1 MSLKKLIASVD
12 CGFATGAVALTDPN
26 GSFAEVYDLP
36 IVPKNGID
44 CVSFLD
50 LLVGGNEV
58 SHIVLEYQMG
68 RPRQSCKST
77 FNLGLGYGQIISCC
91 QISKIPYTFIMP
103 TKWKKR
109 MGLTGRPKEASIE
122 LAGRLYPSL
131 RESHL
136 YLKKHEHR
144 SEALLIGKDYTL
156 NGI

>member
-12 CGFATGAVALTDPN
+12 CGFATGAVALTSPD
-26 GSFAEVYDLP
+26 GAFAEVYDLP
-36 IVPKNGID
+36 IVPKKGID
-44 CVSFLD
+44 CLVLLD
-50 LLVGGNEV
+50 IFIGGDEV

-68 RPRQSCKST
+68 RPRQGCKST

-103 TKWKKR
+103 AKWKRR
-109 MGLTGRPKEASIE
+109 MGLTGLPKGASIE
-122 LAGRLYPSL
+122 LAGEFFPSL

-156 NGI
+156 HGI